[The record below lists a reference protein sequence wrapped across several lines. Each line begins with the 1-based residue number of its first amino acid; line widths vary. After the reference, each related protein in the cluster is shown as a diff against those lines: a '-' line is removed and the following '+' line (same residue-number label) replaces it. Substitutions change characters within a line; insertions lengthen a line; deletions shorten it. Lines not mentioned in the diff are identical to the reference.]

1 MDPEL
6 SVVDRVDDV
15 ENNVTSEILYLPHR
29 RRKSRRHDPRRRGG
43 KCEICV

>member
-15 ENNVTSEILYLPHR
+15 ENDVTSEISHLPHR
-29 RRKSRRHDPRRRGG
+29 RRKSRRHDPRPPRG
-43 KCEICV
+43 